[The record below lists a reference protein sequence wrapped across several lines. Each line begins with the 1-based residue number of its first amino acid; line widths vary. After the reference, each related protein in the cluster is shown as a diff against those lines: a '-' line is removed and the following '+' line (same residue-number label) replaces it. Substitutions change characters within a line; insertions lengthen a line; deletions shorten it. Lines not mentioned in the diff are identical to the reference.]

1 MSQESI
7 ISYIES
13 WDEQIKDE
21 LREFGRLSYKLGIAV
36 ESWFELY
43 DKMSWLE
50 INLPWLPLVRKDRFN
65 ECQSHLSRRRELSKL
80 AEERHKQICDRL
92 ETFTEMLFEGISEE
106 KNGQESKALRAVH
119 AAFSDFL
126 EKLRHYDWFS
136 FFDSADPIRLDKYYP
151 DARAIYDNAKSAE

>member
-21 LREFGRLSYKLGIAV
+21 LHEFGRLSYKLGITM

-65 ECQSHLSRRRELSKL
+65 ECQSHLRRRRELSKL
-80 AEERHKQICDRL
+80 AEEKHKQICDRL
-92 ETFTEMLFEGISEE
+92 ERFIGMITEEITEE
-106 KNGQESKALRAVH
+106 QDAKERKALGAVH

-126 EKLRHYDWFS
+126 EKFRHYDWFS
-136 FFDSADPIRLDKYYP
+136 FFDSADPIRFDKYYP
-151 DARAIYDNAKSAE
+151 DARAIYDNAKNGE